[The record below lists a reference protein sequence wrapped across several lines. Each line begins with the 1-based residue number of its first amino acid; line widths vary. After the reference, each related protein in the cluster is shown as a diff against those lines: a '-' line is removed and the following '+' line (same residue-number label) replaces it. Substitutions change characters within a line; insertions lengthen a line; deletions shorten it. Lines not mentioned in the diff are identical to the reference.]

1 MKTQTL
7 TLSVGA
13 RPAHWVAHTV
23 LSRHTSCGTVIWFS
37 FDIFLTGLALALA
50 ARSQFMISKRYLFL
64 FMSEAFSVFFTL
76 FIFGI
81 IWLCER
87 VGEPNMCNATREKN
101 IQNFARAFRSYR
113 WKKNVFHV
121 CSMSWVRSRV
131 RSKKSN
137 VFIYV
142 EMSLPFFSLP
152 PSLVL
157 HRHRNTSHVEKS
169 LQRCCQHVTFLQRYQ
184 KIEIYGVSRTV
195 LWLQGETSSTKH
207 IITYFGLL

>member
-113 WKKNVFHV
+113 WKKCISCLLYVVSEVASEIEKVKCVYLRGNVV
-121 CSMSWVRSRV
+121 T
-131 RSKKSN
+131 
-137 VFIYV
+137 I
-142 EMSLPFFSLP
+142 FFSTSLSRAP
-152 PSLVL
+152 PS
-157 HRHRNTSHVEKS
+157 S
-169 LQRCCQHVTFLQRYQ
+169 
-184 KIEIYGVSRTV
+184 
-195 LWLQGETSSTKH
+195 
-207 IITYFGLL
+207 